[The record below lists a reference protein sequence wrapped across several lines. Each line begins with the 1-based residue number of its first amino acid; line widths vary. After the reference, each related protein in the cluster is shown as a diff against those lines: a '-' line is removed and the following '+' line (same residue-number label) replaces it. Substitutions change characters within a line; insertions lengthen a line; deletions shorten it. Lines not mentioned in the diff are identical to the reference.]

1 MSTKKMFQA
10 LRGEKGKGDPDSTLK
25 SSWENVLLQILLPI
39 VLILALT
46 SLTKLSTTIK
56 DYKLKKK
63 QLTAMM
69 EQYKEKREKV
79 TAFLSDLQNTK
90 TREHVEKRTE
100 AVIELQKQKLFKALG
115 EMRYDE
121 KMQFGIY
128 LPSRGASTERPLL
141 WRSEA
146 YLQLFSAEEI
156 SIREGKLSDEE
167 LKRQFN
173 RIYDIMHGEDA
184 RNTIAVDYYITV
196 LRKTGLKDRALK
208 NNSLLTSI
216 TKSTDTLE
224 QSADALTEPDEIL
237 PDNRKL
243 AWKEIQD
250 FLAEIEHDTVT
261 LQRAILD
268 RIIDYYIEHPDDLD
282 SLDTE
287 GVRTGELKRLIK
299 EFAFTDRNLRREQRN
314 RILAMIE
321 LIFHNYL
328 DNVGYRFLGKTWQYY
343 EF

>member
-1 MSTKKMFQA
+1 MFQV
-10 LRGEKGKGDPDSTLK
+10 LRRQKGARDPDSSTLT
-25 SSWENVLLQILLPI
+25 SSWENILLQILLPI
-39 VLILALT
+39 VLILAFT
-46 SLTKLSTTIK
+46 TMTKLSATIK
-56 DYKLKKK
+56 DYKVKKK

-69 EQYKEKREKV
+69 EQYREKREKI
-79 TAFLSDLQNTK
+79 TLFLSDLQNTK
-90 TREHVEKRTE
+90 IREHVEKRTE

-128 LPSRGASTERPLL
+128 LPSRGANAERPLL

-146 YLQLFSAEEI
+146 YLQLFPVEDI

-167 LKRQFN
+167 WKRRFN
-173 RIYDIMHGEDA
+173 RVYDIMHGEDE
-184 RNTIAVDYYITV
+184 RNAIAVDYYMTV
-196 LRKTGLKDRALK
+196 LKKTGLKDRSLQ
-208 NNSLLTSI
+208 NNSLLNDI

-224 QSADALTEPDEIL
+224 QSAGALTEPDEIL

-250 FLAEIEHDTVT
+250 FLVEIEQDTVT
-261 LQRAILD
+261 LQRSILD
-268 RIIDYYIEHPDDLD
+268 RIIDYYIENPDDLD
-282 SLDTE
+282 NLDTE
-287 GVRTGELKRLIK
+287 GIRTGELKRLIE
-299 EFAFTDRNLRREQRN
+299 EFALTDRNLRREQRN

-321 LIFHNYL
+321 LIFHHYL
-328 DNVGYRFLGKTWQYY
+328 DDVGYRFLGKTWQYY